1 MRHILTCTDGSPYAR
16 GVYELT
22 AWAARRLEAAV
33 HVLHM
38 LDPHRERAET
48 VDLSGNMGVDAGE
61 ALLHELVDLEEKRNR
76 LAREQGKLV
85 LAEAERQL
93 AAAGVSRLTV
103 EQRHGELVETVTRLE
118 EKADLLILGKR
129 GEDAGLASEHLGSN
143 LERVIRASIRP
154 VFVASREFPAV
165 NSFLLAYDGGQSMAK
180 ALDFLAAQPLLRGLR
195 CHLLRSGRIDADA
208 EWFAREAAGKLQ
220 AAGYEVTVEL
230 TAGHPEKVIADSV
243 ARHHIGVVLMG
254 AYGHSRIRQLVVGS
268 TTTAI
273 LRTCH
278 VPVLMFR

>member
-16 GVYELT
+16 SVYELT
-22 AWAARRLEAAV
+22 AWAAQRLDAAV

-48 VDLSGNMGVDAGE
+48 VDLSGNIGVDTGQ
-61 ALLHELVDLEEKRNR
+61 ALLHELVDLEEKQNR

-93 AAAGVSRLTV
+93 AAAGVSRVTV
-103 EQRHGELVETVTRLE
+103 EQRHGELVETVKRLE
-118 EKADLLILGKR
+118 ENADLLILGKR
-129 GEDAGLASEHLGSN
+129 GQDAGFASDHLGSN

-154 VFVASREFPAV
+154 VFVASREFPPV
-165 NSFLLAYDGGQSMAK
+165 NSFLLAYDGGQSTTK
-180 ALDFLAAQPLLRGLR
+180 ALEFLAAQPLLRGLH
-195 CHLLRSGRIDADA
+195 CHLLRTGKIDTAA
-208 EWFAREAAGKLQ
+208 EQGAHTAAAKLRVG
-220 AAGYEVTVEL
+220 GYEVTVEL
-230 TAGHPEKVIADSV
+230 TAGEPEKVIADSV
-243 ARHHIGVVLMG
+243 VRQKIGVVLMG

>member
-1 MRHILTCTDGSPYAR
+1 MRHILTCTDGSPYASSI
-16 GVYELT
+16 YALT
-22 AWAARRLEAAV
+22 AWAAQRLDASV

-38 LDPHRERAET
+38 LDPHRERAAT
-48 VDLSGNMGVDAGE
+48 ADLSGNFGVDAGQ
-61 ALLHELVDLEEKRNR
+61 ALLQEMVDLEEKQNR

-129 GEDAGLASEHLGSN
+129 GQNAGFASDHLGSN

-154 VFVASREFPAV
+154 VFVASREFPEIT
-165 NSFLLAYDGGQSMAK
+165 SFLLAYDGGHSITK
-180 ALDFLAAQPLLRGLR
+180 ALEFLASQPLLRGLR
-195 CHLLRSGRIDADA
+195 CHLLH
-208 EWFAREAAGKLQ
+208 AGKIEAKAEQSVQEIAAQLQ
-220 AAGYEVTVEL
+220 ASGYEVTVEL
-230 TAGHPEKVIADSV
+230 TAGEPEKVIADSV
-243 ARHHIGVVLMG
+243 ARHQIGVVLMG

>member
-1 MRHILTCTDGSPYAR
+1 MRQILTCTDGSPYAR
-16 GVYELT
+16 SIYELT
-22 AWAARRLEAAV
+22 AWAANRLDAAV

-38 LDPHRERAET
+38 LDPHRERAESA
-48 VDLSGNMGVDAGE
+48 DLSGSIGVDTGE
-61 ALLHELVDLEEKRNR
+61 ALLQELVTLEEKQNR
-76 LAREQGKLV
+76 LAREQGKLI

-93 AAAGVSRLTV
+93 TAAGVSRLSM

-118 EKADLLILGKR
+118 ESADLLILGKR
-129 GEDAGLASEHLGSN
+129 GEDAGFASAHLGSN

-154 VFVASREFPAV
+154 VFVASREFPEV
-165 NSFLLAYDGGQSMAK
+165 TSFLLAYDGGHSMTK
-180 ALDFLAAQPLLRGLR
+180 ALEFLAAQPLLRGLH
-195 CHLLRSGRIDADA
+195 CHLLRAGKIDANA
-208 EWFAREAAGKLQ
+208 EWFAQEAAAKLRTE
-220 AAGYEVTVEL
+220 GYDVSVEI
-230 TAGHPEKVIADSV
+230 TAGEPEKIIADSV
-243 ARHHIGVVLMG
+243 ARHGIGVVLMG

>member
-1 MRHILTCTDGSPYAR
+1 
-16 GVYELT
+16 
-22 AWAARRLEAAV
+22 
-33 HVLHM
+33 
-38 LDPHRERAET
+38 
-48 VDLSGNMGVDAGE
+48 
-61 ALLHELVDLEEKRNR
+61 
-76 LAREQGKLV
+76 
-85 LAEAERQL
+85 
-93 AAAGVSRLTV
+93 
-103 EQRHGELVETVTRLE
+103 
-118 EKADLLILGKR
+118 
-129 GEDAGLASEHLGSN
+129 
-143 LERVIRASIRP
+143 
-154 VFVASREFPAV
+154 
-165 NSFLLAYDGGQSMAK
+165 
-180 ALDFLAAQPLLRGLR
+180 LRGLR
-195 CHLLRSGRIDADA
+195 CHLLRAGRIDADA

>member
-1 MRHILTCTDGSPYAR
+1 MRHILTCTDGSAYAR
-16 GVYELT
+16 SVYELT
-22 AWAARRLEAAV
+22 AWAAHRLDAAV

-38 LDPHRERAET
+38 IDPHRERAES
-48 VDLSGNMGVDAGE
+48 VDLSGNIGLDTGQ
-61 ALLHELVDLEEKRNR
+61 ALLNELVDLEEKQNR

-85 LAEAERQL
+85 LAEAGRQL
-93 AAAGVSRLTV
+93 GAAGVTRLTV

-129 GEDAGLASEHLGSN
+129 GESAGFASDHLGSN
-143 LERVIRASIRP
+143 VERVIRASIRP
-154 VFVASREFPAV
+154 VFVASREFPPV
-165 NSFLLAYDGGQSMAK
+165 DSFLLAYDGGQSMTK
-180 ALDFLAAQPLLRGLR
+180 ALEFLVSQPLLRGLR
-195 CHLLRSGRIDADA
+195 CQLLRAGRIDADA
-208 EWFAREAAGKLQ
+208 GWFAGEAAAKLR
-220 AAGYEVTVEL
+220 AAGYDVTVEL
-230 TAGHPEKVIADSV
+230 TAGEPEKVIADSV
-243 ARHHIGVVLMG
+243 AHNHIGVVLMG